1 MFLRAF
7 ATLFVTFWR
16 GRSGVGGASEGDWPL
31 WYPTLAGQIRNTGKG
46 AARIGHPAFP
56 AAATNFRI
64 FSRIEFSLRRVGS
77 IVRFWGLIACKVGIT
92 IFVGLVVYFVW
103 FSGGVGIWEA

>member
-1 MFLRAF
+1 M
-7 ATLFVTFWR
+7 
-16 GRSGVGGASEGDWPL
+16 
-31 WYPTLAGQIRNTGKG
+31 TLAGQIRNTGKG

-64 FSRIEFSLRRVGS
+64 FSRIEFSLRRVTS